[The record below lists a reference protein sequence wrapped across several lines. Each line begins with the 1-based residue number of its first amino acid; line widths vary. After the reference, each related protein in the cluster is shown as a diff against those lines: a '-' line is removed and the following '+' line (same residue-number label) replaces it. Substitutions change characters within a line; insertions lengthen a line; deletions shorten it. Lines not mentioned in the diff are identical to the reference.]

1 MGTAAKWG
9 FWRSEIWGGWSWAF
23 MTFLG
28 IMVLHGLA
36 ILLFTRGFLLTR
48 TELSQYSKCND
59 IAESPCFPPNDQSAE
74 TSCWTKPVV
83 NRLVIIVLDA
93 LRFDFVAPSSFFAEK
108 KPWMDKLQVLHE
120 FSSQN
125 RSSSKIF
132 KATADPPTTSLQRL
146 KTYRAVLPCQ
156 GVSDIATETFEKS
169 RCFIAMYQ
177 TQLLSSFAKFSAS
190 DMEKAYI
197 FGVSGYGEPIRECT
211 GLTTGGL
218 PTFIDVGNSFGAPAI
233 VEDNLIHQL
242 VQNGKRVVMMGDDTW
257 LQLFPHHFVR
267 SYPFPSFNVK
277 DLDTVDN
284 GCITNLFPALYEED
298 WDVLIAHFL
307 GVDHAGHI
315 FGVDSTPMI
324 EKLEQYNEIIKV
336 CKVVGVLESQ
346 SGPGGLHENTML
358 LVMGDHGQT
367 INGDH
372 GGGTAEEVETA
383 VFAFSSKRLSTPST
397 PLLTTVDSPYC
408 QLDMHERKVCINSIQ
423 QLDFAAT
430 VSALMGL
437 SFPFGSIGRVN
448 PEIFSLARGT
458 WNQEKSTNGDDQSP
472 SEGNN
477 WMQDYVNVLCINSWQ
492 VKKYIDVYSSLSLI
506 GFSEKDLLHVSELYS
521 AAQNLWPTTS
531 KSFSD
536 KSHRAFA
543 SPLLKLQLDAY
554 SAFLESV
561 AALARSSWTE
571 FNLRMMAIGIC
582 IMLISLYLHLFL
594 IRRMDK
600 LCGLLSS
607 LRDYSMK
614 FYGSSFACI
623 VVMIR
628 AWSFLSNSFIL
639 EEGRVASF
647 LLATTAI
654 LQLRFAIMKKMM
666 LLEAFVLCLLIPL
679 LRTGIEFGQ
688 LKQAVNSLFLKVDP
702 TNTFGIDNG
711 SQFWAYAAE
720 VLPILALI
728 IVAHLLYKCIS
739 SSHTQ
744 GILKYVVLVTLFNYV
759 LILVHWTLDSSL
771 LMEHMPFV
779 GVSGNL
785 IPRVIYAVGLLQLL
799 LLAVDLVARK
809 RSSSLEETAVTKA
822 LSMLSTWSSTIV
834 ILSGKQGP
842 LVVLAFVIGGWCLI
856 RLMAL
861 GQDPKNDCYGSS
873 QYYALPITQWSLL
886 AVCMFFCT
894 GHWCAFDG
902 LRYAAAFVGFDEF
915 NLIRQAILLTIDTF
929 GFSHILPIFGLPFL
943 VASFHPLRQNK
954 QVYLMYG
961 FVTATTV
968 TFTMLCVTIQR
979 RHLMVWGLFAP
990 KFVFDVVGLVLGD
1003 LLILLSA
1010 AYYIA

>member
-1 MGTAAKWG
+1 MGTAAKRA
-9 FWRSEIWGGWSWAF
+9 FWRNENSGGWIWAF
-23 MTFLG
+23 VVLLG
-28 IMVLHGLA
+28 IMLLHSLA

-48 TELSQYSKCND
+48 TELSQYSQCND
-59 IAESPCFPPNDQSAE
+59 IAESPCFPPDDHSANR
-74 TSCWTKPVV
+74 SCWTKPVV
-83 NRLVIIVLDA
+83 DRLVIIVLDA
-93 LRFDFVAPSSFFAEK
+93 LRFTIFELLHGFDFK

-120 FSSQN
+120 FASQN
-125 RSSSKIF
+125 QSSAKIF

-146 KTYRAVLPCQ
+146 K
-156 GVSDIATETFEKS
+156 
-169 RCFIAMYQ
+169 
-177 TQLLSSFAKFSAS
+177 
-190 DMEKAYI
+190 
-197 FGVSGYGEPIRECT
+197 

-257 LQLFPHHFVR
+257 SQLFPHHFIT

-284 GCITNLFPALYEED
+284 GCITNLFPTLYEED

-315 FGVDSTPMI
+315 FGVDSNPMI
-324 EKLEQYNEIIKV
+324 EKLEQYNEIIK
-336 CKVVGVLESQ
+336 KVVGVLESQ

-383 VFAFSSKRLSTPST
+383 IFALSSKKPPTT
-397 PLLTTVDSPYC
+397 LLTTSDSSSC
-408 QLDMHERKVCINSIQ
+408 QLDMHGRRICINSIQ

-430 VSALMGL
+430 VSALLGL
-437 SFPFGSIGRVN
+437 PFPFGSIGRVN
-448 PEIFSLARGT
+448 PELFSLAGGT
-458 WNQEKSTNGDDQSP
+458 WNLEKSTNGDDQSP

-477 WMQDYVNVLCINSWQ
+477 WMQNYVNVLCINSWQ

-521 AAQNLWPTTS
+521 EAQELWSIVS
-531 KSFSD
+531 KNFSD
-536 KSHRAFA
+536 KSQMGFA
-543 SPLLKLQLDAY
+543 SFPLLKRQLDAY

-571 FNLRMMAIGIC
+571 FNLKMMGIGFC
-582 IMLISLYLHLFL
+582 IMLSSLCLHVFL
-594 IRRMDK
+594 IRRLDN
-600 LCGLLSS
+600 LCGLHSS
-607 LRDYSMK
+607 LPDYSRK
-614 FYGSSFACI
+614 LFGLSFACI
-623 VVMIR
+623 IVMIR
-628 AWSFLSNSFIL
+628 ALSFLSNSFIL

-654 LQLRFAIMKKMM
+654 LQLRYAIMKKMM
-666 LLEAFVLCLLIPL
+666 LLEALVLCLLVPL
-679 LRTGIEFGQ
+679 LRISIELGQ

-702 TNTFGIDNG
+702 SKTLGIDDG
-711 SQFWAYAAE
+711 SQFWMYVAE

-728 IVAHLLYKCIS
+728 IVAYLLYKCIAS
-739 SSHTQ
+739 SSSQ
-744 GILKYVVLVTLFNYV
+744 GILKYVVFGTLFNYM
-759 LILVHWTLDSSL
+759 LIALHWASDSSL
-771 LMEHMPFV
+771 LRQHMLL
-779 GVSGNL
+779 GGNGNL
-785 IPRVIYAVGLLQLL
+785 IPRVTYAAGFLQLL
-799 LLAVDLVARK
+799 LLAIGQLIVK
-809 RSSSLEETAVTKA
+809 ERSSNLEQRTVVKA
-822 LSMLSTWSSTIV
+822 LALLSAWSSTII

-842 LVVLAFVIGGWCLI
+842 LVVLALFIGGWCLI

-861 GQDPKNDCYGSS
+861 EQDAKNYSSGSS
-873 QYYALPITQWSLL
+873 LSYALPVTQWSLL
-886 AVCMFFCT
+886 AVCMFFST

-929 GFSHILPIFGLPFL
+929 GFSHILPIFGLPLL
-943 VASFHPLRQNK
+943 VACCYSLRQNK
-954 QVYLMYG
+954 QVFSMRLCQVYLMYG
-961 FVTATTV
+961 FITAITV

-990 KFVFDVVGLVLGD
+990 KFVFDVVGLLLGD
-1003 LLILLSA
+1003 FCILLSA
-1010 AYYIA
+1010 VYYIA

>member
-1 MGTAAKWG
+1 MGMSAKWAFG
-9 FWRSEIWGGWSWAF
+9 RSENWGAWKWAF
-23 MTFLG
+23 AAFLG
-28 IMVLHGLA
+28 IMLLHSLA

-48 TELSQYSKCND
+48 TELSQYSQCND
-59 IAESPCFPPNDQSAE
+59 VAESPCFPPDDQNANR
-74 TSCWTKPVV
+74 SCWTKPIVD
-83 NRLVIIVLDA
+83 RLVIIVLDA

-120 FSSQN
+120 FASQN
-125 RSSSKIF
+125 QSSTKIF

-146 KTYRAVLPCQ
+146 K
-156 GVSDIATETFEKS
+156 
-169 RCFIAMYQ
+169 
-177 TQLLSSFAKFSAS
+177 
-190 DMEKAYI
+190 
-197 FGVSGYGEPIRECT
+197 

-257 LQLFPHHFVR
+257 LQLFPHHFVT

-284 GCITNLFPALYEED
+284 GCITNLLPTLYEED

-315 FGVDSTPMI
+315 FGVDSSPMI
-324 EKLEQYNEIIKV
+324 EKLEQYNEIIK
-336 CKVVGVLESQ
+336 KVVGVLESQ

-383 VFAFSSKRLSTPST
+383 IFALSSKKPPT
-397 PLLTTVDSPYC
+397 PLLATADSSSC
-408 QLDMHERKVCINSIQ
+408 QLDMHGRRICINSIQ

-430 VSALMGL
+430 VSALLGL
-437 SFPFGSIGRVN
+437 PFPFGSIGRVN
-448 PEIFSLARGT
+448 SELFSLAGGT
-458 WNQEKSTNGDDQSP
+458 WNQEKSTTGDDQSP
-472 SEGNN
+472 LEGDN
-477 WMQDYVNVLCINSWQ
+477 WMQNYVNVLCINSWQ

-521 AAQNLWPTTS
+521 EAQELWSITS
-531 KSFSD
+531 KNFSLD
-536 KSHRAFA
+536 KSQRAFA
-543 SPLLKLQLDAY
+543 SLPLLKRQLDAY
-554 SAFLESV
+554 STFLESV
-561 AALARSSWTE
+561 AALARSNWTE
-571 FNLRMMAIGIC
+571 FNLKMMGIGFC
-582 IMLISLYLHLFL
+582 IMLSSLYLHVFL
-594 IRRMDK
+594 IRRLDK
-600 LCGLLSS
+600 LCGLHSCLSG
-607 LRDYSMK
+607 YSWK
-614 FYGSSFACI
+614 LFGVNFACI
-623 VVMIR
+623 IVLIR

-654 LQLRFAIMKKMM
+654 LQLRYATMKKMM
-666 LLEAFVLCLLIPL
+666 LLEALVLCLLVPL
-679 LRTGIEFGQ
+679 LRISIELGQ

-702 TNTFGIDNG
+702 SKTLGIDNG
-711 SQFWAYAAE
+711 SQFWMYVAE

-728 IVAHLLYKCIS
+728 IVAYLLYKCIAS
-739 SSHTQ
+739 SSSQ
-744 GILKYVVLVTLFNYV
+744 GILKYVVLGTLFNYM
-759 LILVHWTLDSSL
+759 LIPLHWASDSSL
-771 LMEHMPFV
+771 LSQHMLLE
-779 GVSGNL
+779 GVKGNL
-785 IPRVIYAVGLLQLL
+785 IPRVTYAAGLLQLL
-799 LLAVDLVARK
+799 LLAIGQLIVRERA
-809 RSSSLEETAVTKA
+809 SNLEESTVVKA
-822 LSMLSTWSSTIV
+822 LALLSAWSSTII

-842 LVVLAFVIGGWCLI
+842 LVVLALFIGGWCLI

-861 GQDPKNDCYGSS
+861 EQDAKNDCSGSS
-873 QYYALPITQWSLL
+873 LSYALPVTQWSLL
-886 AVCMFFCT
+886 AVCMFFST

-943 VASFHPLRQNK
+943 VACCYSRRQNK
-954 QVYLMYG
+954 QVFSMRLCQVYLMYG
-961 FVTATTV
+961 FITSITA

-1003 LLILLSA
+1003 LLIFLSA
-1010 AYYIA
+1010 LYYIA